1 MKKSFCNAIFK
12 FYIYHG
18 HFLYLNLYCFL
29 FFGRYKP
36 KQSFL
41 ELHSTTQTPTTLTHT
56 HPYEHTY
63 ANSTPMSTYEDVHN
77 TYAHSSLWTHVC
89 KPYPYEHLRRIEPT
103 YLEINEVTT
112 DVSLLMGTS
121 PTTESIASLN
131 SKINLRKCE
140 HPCQVDDLNPDEQ
153 VPPQET

>member
-18 HFLYLNLYCFL
+18 HFLYLNLYYFL

-36 KQSFL
+36 NNLFL
-41 ELHSTTQTPTTLTHT
+41 ELYGTTQTSTTRTHT

-63 ANSTPMSTYEDVHN
+63 ANPTPMSTFEDVHN
-77 TYAHSSLWTHVC
+77 TYAHSPLWTHVC
-89 KPYPYEHLRRIEPT
+89 KPHPYEHLRRTEPT
-103 YLEINEVTT
+103 DLEIHEVTT
-112 DVSLLMGTS
+112 DVSLLTGTS
-121 PTTESIASLN
+121 PITENIAPLN
-131 SKINLRKCE
+131 SGINPGKCE
-140 HPCQVDDLNPDEQ
+140 HPCQVDDLNSDEQ